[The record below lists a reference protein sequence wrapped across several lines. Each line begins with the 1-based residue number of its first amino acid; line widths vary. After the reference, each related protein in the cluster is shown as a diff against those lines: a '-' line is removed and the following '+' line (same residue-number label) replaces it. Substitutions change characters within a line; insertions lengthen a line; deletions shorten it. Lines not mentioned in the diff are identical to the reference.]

1 MIGPTSRK
9 PGSQT
14 AFLQPPRERGFSLDY
29 DKRMNIPNVSEA
41 ERLLDEAEAKN
52 PGGWA
57 DHARYV
63 ARAARN
69 IAEVH
74 PDLDGETAYILGL
87 LHDIG
92 RQEGVTD
99 LLHILYGYTFLESL
113 GYSDAARIC
122 LTHSFP
128 LQDIETATGN
138 WDGSSEELA
147 FVGTYL
153 NGLEYD
159 DYDRL
164 LQLSDVL
171 GWPSGF
177 VLIEKRLLDVALR
190 RGINPMTVEK
200 WRAFLEL
207 QNYFEKAI
215 GRSIYGVLPGVVEN
229 TFGFTP

>member
-1 MIGPTSRK
+1 MK
-9 PGSQT
+9 
-14 AFLQPPRERGFSLDY
+14 
-29 DKRMNIPNVSEA
+29 IPKLAEA
-41 ERLLDEAEAKN
+41 ERLLNEAEAKN

-63 ARAARN
+63 ALAARS

-74 PDLDGETAYILGL
+74 PDLDAEAAYILGL

-99 LLHILYGYTFLESL
+99 LLHILYGYNFLERL
-113 GYSDAARIC
+113 GYLDAARIC

-128 LQDIETATGN
+128 IQDIETAAGN

-147 FVGTYL
+147 FIGTYL
-153 NGLEYD
+153 SGLAYD

-164 LQLSDVL
+164 LQLSDCL
-171 GWPSGF
+171 AWPSGF
-177 VLIEKRLLDVALR
+177 VMIEKRLVDVALR

-200 WRAFLEL
+200 WRAFLGL
-207 QNYFEKAI
+207 QTYFERAI
-215 GRSIYGVLPGVVEN
+215 GRSIYSVLPGVVEN

>member
-1 MIGPTSRK
+1 MGYN
-9 PGSQT
+9 
-14 AFLQPPRERGFSLDY
+14 A
-29 DKRMNIPNVSEA
+29 RMNIPDVAEA

-74 PDLDGETAYILGL
+74 PDLDAEAAYILGL

-99 LLHILYGYTFLESL
+99 LRHILDGYTFLERL
-113 GYSDAARIC
+113 EYSDAARIC
-122 LTHSFP
+122 LTHSYP
-128 LQDIETATGN
+128 LQNIEAGSGG

-147 FVGTYL
+147 FVETYL
-153 NGLEYD
+153 NGVEYD

-164 LQLSDVL
+164 LQLCDAL
-171 GWPSGF
+171 AWPSGF
-177 VLIEKRLLDVALR
+177 VMIEKRLVDVALR

-215 GRSIYGVLPGVVEN
+215 GQSIYGVLPGVVEN

>member
-1 MIGPTSRK
+1 MG
-9 PGSQT
+9 
-14 AFLQPPRERGFSLDY
+14 Y
-29 DKRMNIPNVSEA
+29 DECMNIPDVAEA

-63 ARAARN
+63 ALAARN

-74 PDLDGETAYILGL
+74 PDLDADAAYSLGL

-92 RQEGVTD
+92 RREGVTD
-99 LLHILYGYTFLESL
+99 LRHILDGYTFLERL

-122 LTHSFP
+122 LTHSYP
-128 LQDIETATGN
+128 LQDIEAGSGN

-147 FVGTYL
+147 FVETYL
-153 NGLEYD
+153 NGVEYD

-164 LQLSDVL
+164 LQLCDAL
-171 GWPSGF
+171 AWPSGF
-177 VLIEKRLLDVALR
+177 VMIEKRLVDVALR

-215 GRSIYGVLPGVVEN
+215 DCSIYNVLPGVVEN

>member
-1 MIGPTSRK
+1 MG
-9 PGSQT
+9 
-14 AFLQPPRERGFSLDY
+14 Y
-29 DKRMNIPNVSEA
+29 DKRMNIPNVAEA

-63 ARAARN
+63 ALAARN

-87 LHDIG
+87 LHDVG
-92 RQEGVTD
+92 RQEGSTGTK
-99 LLHILYGYTFLESL
+99 HILDGYTFMTKL
-113 GYSDAARIC
+113 GFVDAARIC
-122 LTHSFP
+122 LTHSYP
-128 LQDIETATGN
+128 VQSIEAGSGN
-138 WDGSSEELA
+138 WDGSDEELA
-147 FVGTYL
+147 FVETYL
-153 NGLEYD
+153 SGVEYD

-164 LQLSDVL
+164 LQLSDAL
-171 GWPSGF
+171 AWPSGF
-177 VLIEKRLLDVALR
+177 IMIEKRLVDVALR
-190 RGINPMTVEK
+190 LGINPMTVEK

-215 GRSIYGVLPGVVEN
+215 GRSIYSVLPGVVEN

>member
-1 MIGPTSRK
+1 MPVL
-9 PGSQT
+9 
-14 AFLQPPRERGFSLDY
+14 A
-29 DKRMNIPNVSEA
+29 EA
-41 ERLLDEAEAKN
+41 KQLLNEAEAKN

-63 ARAARN
+63 ALAARN

-74 PDLDGETAYILGL
+74 PSLDAEDAYILGL

-99 LLHILYGYTFLESL
+99 LRHILDGYTFLERL

-128 LQDIETATGN
+128 VQNIEAAAGN

-153 NGLEYD
+153 SELEYD

-164 LQLSDVL
+164 LQLCDAL
-171 GWPSGF
+171 AWPSGF
-177 VLIEKRLLDVALR
+177 VMIQKRLVDVALR
-190 RGINPMTVEK
+190 RGINTMTVEK
-200 WRAFLEL
+200 WRAFLGL
-207 QNYFEKAI
+207 QTYFEKAI
-215 GRSIYGVLPGVVEN
+215 GRSIYSVLPGVVEN

>member
-1 MIGPTSRK
+1 
-9 PGSQT
+9 
-14 AFLQPPRERGFSLDY
+14 
-29 DKRMNIPNVSEA
+29 MNIPDLAEA

-57 DHARYV
+57 DHARNV
-63 ARAARN
+63 ALAARN

-74 PDLDGETAYILGL
+74 PDLDPETAYILGL

-92 RQEGVTD
+92 RQEGSTGMK
-99 LLHILYGYTFLESL
+99 HILDGYTFLEDL
-113 GYSDAARIC
+113 GYSGAARIA
-122 LTHSFP
+122 LTHSYP
-128 LQDIETATGN
+128 LQDIKAGSGV
-138 WDGSSEELA
+138 WDGTDEELA
-147 FVGTYL
+147 FVETYL

-164 LQLSDVL
+164 LQLCDAL
-171 GWPSGF
+171 AWPSGF
-177 VLIEKRLLDVALR
+177 VLIEKRLVDVTLR
-190 RGINPMTVEK
+190 LGINTMTVEK

-207 QNYFEKAI
+207 QRYFEKAI

>member
-1 MIGPTSRK
+1 
-9 PGSQT
+9 
-14 AFLQPPRERGFSLDY
+14 
-29 DKRMNIPNVSEA
+29 MNIPNVAEA

-74 PDLDGETAYILGL
+74 PDLDAETAYILGL
-87 LHDIG
+87 LHDVG

-99 LLHILYGYTFLESL
+99 LRHILDGYTFLEGL

-122 LTHSFP
+122 LTHSYPF
-128 LQDIETATGN
+128 QNIEAGSGG

-147 FVGTYL
+147 FVKTYL
-153 NGLEYD
+153 EDVKYD

-164 LQLSDVL
+164 LQLSDAL
-171 GWPSGF
+171 ALPSGF
-177 VLIEKRLLDVALR
+177 IMIEKRLVDVALR

-207 QNYFEKAI
+207 QDYFEKAI
-215 GRSIYGVLPGVVEN
+215 GRSIYSVLPGVVEN